1 MRPDPA
7 RKGNDMTAM
16 IRLYSAN
23 SERLDAQLWTKEL
36 RDVFVR
42 SITGKLERRG
52 CVMRSGYR

>member
-1 MRPDPA
+1 
-7 RKGNDMTAM
+7 MTAM